1 MNARNWKTAVYASGS
16 IILGGV
22 AIKLLKISNVF
33 SSRRN
38 HDIPVNEVLLYGAND
53 EVQTKQIGLNN
64 LFCIYYVIVHANCS
78 IDVCLPDL
86 ESDTIAKCLIGA
98 QKNNVKVR
106 LIVHSNSDFD
116 MPKLIKHGIEVKII
130 TSRSREPLEHEYILV
145 DADAETRGA
154 VAVMGSLD
162 YETARVNCNRD
173 ATLLTSEPSVVKS
186 LKREFDRVWNSTDS
200 KTGSEN
206 IPKSTSTTAT

>member
-1 MNARNWKTAVYASGS
+1 MNARNWKTAVCASGS
-16 IILGGV
+16 ILLGGV

-38 HDIPVNEVLLYGAND
+38 HDVPVNEVLLYGAND

-86 ESDTIAKCLIGA
+86 ESETIAKCLIGA
-98 QKNNVKVR
+98 QKNKVKVR
-106 LIVHSNSDFD
+106 LIVHSNRDFD

-200 KTGSEN
+200 EN
-206 IPKSTSTTAT
+206 IPKSTTTETY